1 MRRVVSAGVV
11 AGFVSACAWV
21 ATAAGAAQ
29 QKPAPAKGASGRG
42 PATNGKAVKNPIP
55 PTPES
60 IAAGKQIFAK
70 NCVDCH
76 GRSGKGDGNSA
87 PEGSH
92 PGNLTDAK
100 WDHGS
105 TDGEIF
111 VTIRTGV
118 GPKYD
123 MDGFKDSLSEKD
135 IWNVINYIRTIGP
148 ANAPRE

>member
-1 MRRVVSAGVV
+1 MRRVVSAAVV
-11 AGFVSACAWV
+11 AGFVLVCAWV
-21 ATAAGAAQ
+21 TTAGGAAQ
-29 QKPAPAKGASGRG
+29 QKPAGGSAAAKAM
-42 PATNGKAVKNPIP
+42 KNPVP
-55 PTPES
+55 SSPES

-76 GRSGKGDGNSA
+76 GRGGKGDGNSA

-111 VTIRTGV
+111 ATIRKGV
-118 GPKYD
+118 GPKFD

-135 IWNVINYIRTIGP
+135 IWNVINYIRTLGP
-148 ANAPRE
+148 ANAKRD